1 MLSIHFAKRCL
12 RILHIAKKPTK
23 KELDAIL
30 KITGLGV
37 LAIGVFGMLMYLIFN
52 II

>member
-12 RILHIAKKPTK
+12 RILNIAKRPTK

-30 KITGLGV
+30 KITGLGI
-37 LAIGVFGMLMYLIFN
+37 LAIGVFGMLMYLLFS